1 MKRLRYRTCIF
12 VCVVLAL
19 CQGEL
24 LLGQSRPEPKA
35 IKITL
40 LYLNDVNQFTAFD
53 EGRRG
58 SLGRVSTLRK
68 ELMKTQPNVLFVHAG
83 NTLSPSSILTDY
95 KGQQMVDAWNAI
107 GLDIAGVGARDFD
120 IGEEELRQRIVQSR
134 FRWVASNFDGRSWE
148 ISDREIRQFEGVKI
162 GFFSVLSPKLVLRK
176 SPNIRIRNPVDSASE
191 TVKALQKD
199 GVNIIIALTT
209 MNLREDR
216 DLVQRVPGIDVVIGA
231 NAVTM
236 VQMIAGRTPIFKTS
250 GNARE
255 LGFLDL
261 TVNAQ
266 TGKLE
271 SIDSRMILVT
281 SQIPEDP
288 QFSLVTN
295 KYSKDLFP
303 GPPGGTTTVEL
314 DATRLSNSSRET
326 NVGNLLTDIMRDQ
339 ADTDVAI
346 INGGAIGLDALISP
360 GRLTYSELSGLLP
373 NSGDLI
379 KVSVSGSTL
388 RQLLEDSVSEVESDV
403 PSGTFPQVSGMYFTF
418 TTSRPPNSRVL
429 NVSIK
434 GEPLKDTK
442 TYTLATFSNISIA
455 ASLVNLPH
463 TSGKSLIKILLD
475 ELSPDKQVSPK
486 VQGRII
492 QLLKN

>member
-1 MKRLRYRTCIF
+1 
-12 VCVVLAL
+12 
-19 CQGEL
+19 
-24 LLGQSRPEPKA
+24 
-35 IKITL
+35 
-40 LYLNDVNQFTAFD
+40 
-53 EGRRG
+53 
-58 SLGRVSTLRK
+58 
-68 ELMKTQPNVLFVHAG
+68 
-83 NTLSPSSILTDY
+83 
-95 KGQQMVDAWNAI
+95 
-107 GLDIAGVGARDFD
+107 
-120 IGEEELRQRIVQSR
+120 
-134 FRWVASNFDGRSWE
+134 
-148 ISDREIRQFEGVKI
+148 
-162 GFFSVLSPKLVLRK
+162 
-176 SPNIRIRNPVDSASE
+176 
-191 TVKALQKD
+191 
-199 GVNIIIALTT
+199 
-209 MNLREDR
+209 
-216 DLVQRVPGIDVVIGA
+216 
-231 NAVTM
+231 
-236 VQMIAGRTPIFKTS
+236 
-250 GNARE
+250 
-255 LGFLDL
+255 
-261 TVNAQ
+261 
-266 TGKLE
+266 
-271 SIDSRMILVT
+271 
-281 SQIPEDP
+281 
-288 QFSLVTN
+288 
-295 KYSKDLFP
+295 
-303 GPPGGTTTVEL
+303 
-314 DATRLSNSSRET
+314 
-326 NVGNLLTDIMRDQ
+326 MRDQ

-455 ASLVNLPH
+455 SSLVNLPH